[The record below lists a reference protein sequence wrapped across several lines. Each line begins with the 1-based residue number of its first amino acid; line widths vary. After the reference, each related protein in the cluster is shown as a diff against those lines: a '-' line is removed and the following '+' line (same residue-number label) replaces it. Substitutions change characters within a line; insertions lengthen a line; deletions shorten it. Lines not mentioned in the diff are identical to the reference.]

1 VVGVLIAAVL
11 DEQGGTVLGVPVPDG
26 RPMFLT
32 VVGVHIAAGLV
43 AVLAGAIA
51 ALARKRGGVH
61 PAVGRTYLVALGVV
75 TTTAATLVVLRWPHD
90 LRLFVLGA
98 LAAGAAG
105 YGWRARRAGLRVRP
119 RWRRGH
125 VVGMGSSYVLM
136 LTAFYVDNGPR
147 LPVWELL
154 PPPVFWVLPAAIGAP
169 VIVWALARHGL
180 LAGGRAG
187 RAPTTPPSPT
197 TATGSG

>member
-1 VVGVLIAAVL
+1 VLITAML
-11 DEQGGTVLGVPVPDG
+11 DEQGGTVFAVPVPDS
-26 RPMFLT
+26 RPIFLAI
-32 VVGVHIAAGLV
+32 VGVHIAGGVV
-43 AVLAGAIA
+43 AVLAGAAA
-51 ALARKRGGVH
+51 ALTRKRRGVH
-61 PAVGRTYLVALGVV
+61 PVGGRTYLIALGLVA
-75 TTTAATLVVLRWPHD
+75 TTAAALVVLRWPHN
-90 LRLFVLGA
+90 LHLFVLGA

-105 YGWRARRAGLRVRP
+105 YGWRARRAALRGRP